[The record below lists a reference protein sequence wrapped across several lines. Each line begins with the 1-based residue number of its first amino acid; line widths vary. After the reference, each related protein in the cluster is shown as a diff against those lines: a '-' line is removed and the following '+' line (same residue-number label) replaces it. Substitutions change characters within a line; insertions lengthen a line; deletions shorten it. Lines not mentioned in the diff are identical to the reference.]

1 MLTPVNPCLQHVGL
15 PNSLL
20 KDQRSMWI
28 VHFLKAKPGN
38 EAPFLEHTKYA
49 KPPCLAT
56 KYAKLLPSPCIS
68 AFVLTNSQN
77 VDEQKRHFELTKTK
91 FYRFTLLTFWS
102 FIEIIEHHHTA
113 VMLRNV
119 FKCPR
124 CLGCICPGKNPC
136 QHLAWQTRIVGPSA
150 ECFTS
155 LRKAYAVLQAQRLG
169 ERIS

>member
-1 MLTPVNPCLQHVGL
+1 MDCSFLESQTW
-15 PNSLL
+15 
-20 KDQRSMWI
+20 QRGTI
-28 VHFLKAKPGN
+28 V
-38 EAPFLEHTKYA
+38 PFLEHTKYA

-68 AFVLTNSQN
+68 AFVLTNSHN

-91 FYRFTLLTFWS
+91 FYRFTLLSFWS

-124 CLGCICPGKNPC
+124 CLGCICPGKNSC
-136 QHLAWQTRIVGPSA
+136 RHLAWQTRIVGPSA

>member
-1 MLTPVNPCLQHVGL
+1 MDC
-15 PNSLL
+15 S
-20 KDQRSMWI
+20 
-28 VHFLKAKPGN
+28 
-38 EAPFLEHTKYA
+38 FLESQTWQRGTIFGAHEVCKATL
-49 KPPCLAT
+49 PCHEVCQIAT
-56 KYAKLLPSPCIS
+56 KPLYIGLCTHK
-68 AFVLTNSQN
+68 
-77 VDEQKRHFELTKTK
+77 LTKCWWAK
-91 FYRFTLLTFWS
+91 KAFRAHKNQILPFYPPLSFWS

-124 CLGCICPGKNPC
+124 CLGCICRGKNPC